1 MQHYQIHNRV
11 NSFPVNSSYEV
22 EISFTGREPKKESLQ
37 IPIDQFFSQSHNLV
51 DGAISTSPLM
61 YDNPNSL
68 GHLSP
73 VEPERSLPA
82 DTPVDD
88 IHRMVISKDCQ
99 SLSQVQQL
107 KRLRPVETDF
117 LEVDKVEQ
125 PVEPPQPSANE

>member
-1 MQHYQIHNRV
+1 M
-11 NSFPVNSSYEV
+11 
-22 EISFTGREPKKESLQ
+22 Q
-37 IPIDQFFSQSHNLV
+37 IPIDQFFSQPHNLV

-61 YDNPNSL
+61 YDNPNSV

-73 VEPERSLPA
+73 VDAEHPLPA

-107 KRLRPVETDF
+107 KYLRPLESDF
-117 LEVDKVEQ
+117 FEE
-125 PVEPPQPSANE
+125 EPTESSPESAPSSSANE

>member
-1 MQHYQIHNRV
+1 MHNRA
-11 NSFPVNSSYEV
+11 NCYPINSSYEV
-22 EISFTGREPKKESLQ
+22 LVSFAGREPKKESLQ
-37 IPIDQFFSQSHNLV
+37 MPIDQFFSLPHNLD

-61 YDNPNSL
+61 YDNPAAV

-107 KRLRPVETDF
+107 KHLRPVETDF
-117 LEVDKVEQ
+117 LVDEQLEQ
-125 PVEPPQPSANE
+125 PVPTPEPSANE

>member
-1 MQHYQIHNRV
+1 MHNRV
-11 NSFPVNSSYEV
+11 NSFPVNSNYEV
-22 EISFTGREPKKESLQ
+22 EISFVGRQPKKESLQ

-61 YDNPNSL
+61 CDNPSAV

-73 VEPERSLPA
+73 VDAERSLPS

-107 KRLRPVETDF
+107 KHLRPVESDF
-117 LEVDKVEQ
+117 LEDEKVEHS
-125 PVEPPQPSANE
+125 VETPQPSANE